1 MKDSLKLKLRK
12 MKMNDKARSLHYT
25 IIDSENNVTEAEFD
39 DEYKVLFKEETYD
52 SNNPNKQIICKILEE
67 DTSNFMFVPQGT
79 YFILRYLYDDKQP
92 NYVTEITTMGL
103 YKAKKVFETTV
114 VFGGFDSCEYKI
126 RTGDIVKCSNWEMKI
141 NSFSDM
147 RILMD
152 QLRTEYQLIDV

>member
-1 MKDSLKLKLRK
+1 
-12 MKMNDKARSLHYT
+12 MNDKARSLQYT
-25 IIDSENNVTEAEFD
+25 IIDSENNVTEAKFD
-39 DEYKVLFKEETYD
+39 DEYKVLFKQETYD
-52 SNNPNKQIICKILEE
+52 TNDPNKQKIWKTLKE
-67 DTSNFMFVPQGT
+67 DTSEFMFVPQGT
-79 YFILRYLYDDKQP
+79 YFIMRYLYDDKQP

-103 YKAKKVFETTV
+103 YKTKKVFETTA

-126 RTGDIVKCSNWEMKI
+126 RTGDIVKCNNWEMKI

>member
-1 MKDSLKLKLRK
+1 
-12 MKMNDKARSLHYT
+12 MKMNDKARSLQYT

-39 DEYKVLFKEETYD
+39 DEYKVLFKQETYD
-52 SNNPNKQIICKILEE
+52 TNDPNKQKILKTLKE
-67 DTSNFMFVPQGT
+67 DTSEFMFVPQGT
-79 YFILRYLYDDKQP
+79 YFIMRYLYDDKQP

-103 YKAKKVFETTV
+103 YKAKKVFETTA

-126 RTGDIVKCSNWEMKI
+126 HIGDIVKCSDWEIKI

-152 QLRTEYQLIDV
+152 QLRTEYKLLDD

>member
-1 MKDSLKLKLRK
+1 M
-12 MKMNDKARSLHYT
+12 H
-25 IIDSENNVTEAEFD
+25 
-39 DEYKVLFKEETYD
+39 
-52 SNNPNKQIICKILEE
+52 
-67 DTSNFMFVPQGT
+67 
-79 YFILRYLYDDKQP
+79 YLYDDKQP

-103 YKAKKVFETTV
+103 YKANKVFETTA

-126 RTGDIVKCSNWEMKI
+126 RIGDIVKCSNWEMKI

>member
-1 MKDSLKLKLRK
+1 MKDSLKSKLRK
-12 MKMNDKARSLHYT
+12 MKMNDKVRSLQYT

-79 YFILRYLYDDKQP
+79 QFILHYLYDDKQP

-103 YKAKKVFETTV
+103 YKANKVFETTA

-126 RTGDIVKCSNWEMKI
+126 RTGDIVNQSPP
-141 NSFSDM
+141 
-147 RILMD
+147 
-152 QLRTEYQLIDV
+152 